1 MALWKKI
8 LIGVAA
14 LPLIAVGGLAA
25 MTFEHR
31 FRRFDTPL
39 PVVRIAA
46 SQGDLAEGKRV
57 GMVFGCLACH
67 DPNGAGR
74 VMIEDPM
81 LGRIAAPNLT
91 KVVPKYTDAQF
102 VRLLR
107 SGVRHD
113 GSSTIV
119 MPTRSFGSLSD
130 QDIAS
135 VLRYLRSLPETPD
148 NGKLG
153 MRWGPVGM
161 IALST
166 GGVPLSAT
174 QAVDAKPPLQRPMS
188 GPTNGDYWI
197 NTTCTH
203 CHALDEPHPIG
214 DGKTVAPPLR
224 AVVNAYSEDELIRMF
239 RTGRSLGGAPL
250 GVMGIVVKDARYLS
264 DDEIRNIHKALAP
277 DRAKAAPKS

>member
-14 LPLIAVGGLAA
+14 VPVLAAGTLAA
-25 MTFEHR
+25 MTFEKRVRH
-31 FRRFDTPL
+31 FDTPL
-39 PVVRIAA
+39 PTVRIPVA
-46 SQGDLAEGKRV
+46 QGDLAEGKRV
-57 GMVFGCLACH
+57 GMIFGCLACH
-67 DPNGAGR
+67 KPNAAGG
-74 VMIEDPM
+74 VMVENPV

-91 KVVPKYTDAQF
+91 TAVPKYTDAEF
-102 VRLLR
+102 VRVVR

-113 GSSTIV
+113 GTSTII
-119 MPTRSFGSLSD
+119 MPTRSFGSISD
-130 QDIAS
+130 QDLAS
-135 VLRYLRSLPETPD
+135 VLRYLRSLPPAPD

-153 MRWGPVGM
+153 MRFGPLGAVIM
-161 IALST
+161 AT
-166 GGVPLSAT
+166 DGVKLSAT
-174 QAVDAKPPLQRPMS
+174 QAIDTKPPLQRPMS

-224 AVVNAYSEDELIRMF
+224 AVVNAYNEDELVRMF

-250 GVMGIVVKDARYLS
+250 GVMGIVAKDAGFMT
-264 DDEIRNIHKALAP
+264 DEEIRNIHRALSP
-277 DRAKAAPKS
+277 DRPKS